1 MGWFDK
7 WRKKRDGYAEIGD
20 AERHQVTK
28 AKKSGRQARANAET
42 IERTRTQE
50 VAGHARDIAKEG
62 AFIAADVVVPGTGTA
77 AGALDSVNSA
87 RNDVKAG
94 QSKKSAVGKNAAKSA
109 AGQIPVI
116 GQFLGIVE
124 STYGIV
130 KAVGQPAK
138 SRTAEKYALALR
150 GIEMAKVRLVEIE
163 ELEAQIDMMDLD
175 AVPERDRKRLGKARL
190 RIEQMVTTIE
200 LWDQRKEE
208 HGTKP
213 LLNSLDGTATD
224 SSAASNED

>member
-7 WRKKRDGYAEIGD
+7 WRKKRSGWAEIGD
-20 AERHQVTK
+20 AERHRISK

-42 IERTRTQE
+42 IEQTRTQE
-50 VAGHARDIAKEG
+50 VVGHMGDIAKEG
-62 AFIAADVVVPGTGTA
+62 AFIAADAVLPGSGTA
-77 AGALDSVNSA
+77 AGAIDSVNSA
-87 RNDVKAG
+87 RNDVKSG

-109 AGQIPVI
+109 AGQIPIV

-138 SRTAEKYALALR
+138 SRTADKYALALR
-150 GIEMAKVRLVEIE
+150 GIQMAKVKLAEIE
-163 ELEAQIDMMDLD
+163 DLEAQIEMMDMD
-175 AVPERDRKRLGKARL
+175 AVPEQDRKRLDKARL
-190 RIEQMVTTIE
+190 RIEDMLTTIE

-213 LLNSLDGTATD
+213 LLNSLDGTAAD
-224 SSAASNED
+224 SSANED